1 MKNRLTE
8 IYKKYLVV
16 DPNYLKDYPN
26 LVSDMTTMMNKFYS
40 SNFKTVRDMYQRS
53 INSITF
59 ATSRDD
65 KPISGSKAFISP
77 ELRLCATQESF
88 FPWEVDLFKFDSSYI
103 KFLVMELIL
112 EKYQCSIDELGTG
125 VYKNEMD
132 IVDSII
138 PELETTLKDQEFFGF
153 YGGDPYNH
161 TRTRPL
167 KKRKLEFIKFSDK
180 KSYYSYDRSALMKDT
195 KTNEELTI
203 HTGWGWCLY
212 PDLEIMN
219 TRLSDLEAYWMVKFD
234 KEAKSIDRE
243 IEIAEK
249 NLEKLKTRKT
259 KYLNSVSTYS
269 KKVKELLWKDF

>member
-16 DPNYLKDYPN
+16 DPNYLEDYPN
-26 LVSDMTTMMNKFYS
+26 LVSDMNTMVNKFS
-40 SNFKTVRDMYQRS
+40 LSNFKTVRDMYQRS
-53 INSITF
+53 INSVTY

-103 KFLVMELIL
+103 KLLIMELIL

-125 VYKNEMD
+125 VYKDGKD

-167 KKRKLEFIKFSDK
+167 KKRKLEFIKFFDK
-180 KSYYSYDRSALMKDT
+180 KSYYSDRSALMKDT

-234 KEAKSIDRE
+234 KEAKNIDRE

-249 NLEKLKTRKT
+249 NLERLKTRKT